1 MPRAGLSGA
10 EVVAAAAG
18 LADEAG
24 YAGLTMGLLADR
36 LGVRPPSLY
45 KHVGGLADLQ
55 HRVATLAMTE
65 LGDVI
70 RDAVQ
75 GRAGLDALT
84 GLLTAVRDYVAAH
97 PGRYAATVRP
107 EFSGPDDPLLVAS
120 TRVISSIAAVL
131 RGYGIGDE
139 EMDHAIRTVRSTIH
153 GFAMLNASQS
163 FQWDADPDQSFD
175 WMIRFIDRGLRDA
188 SAR

>member
-1 MPRAGLSGA
+1 
-10 EVVAAAAG
+10 
-18 LADEAG
+18 
-24 YAGLTMGLLADR
+24 
-36 LGVRPPSLY
+36 
-45 KHVGGLADLQ
+45 
-55 HRVATLAMTE
+55 
-65 LGDVI
+65 
-70 RDAVQ
+70 
-75 GRAGLDALT
+75 
-84 GLLTAVRDYVAAH
+84 
-97 PGRYAATVRP
+97 
-107 EFSGPDDPLLVAS
+107 
-120 TRVISSIAAVL
+120 VISSIAAVL